1 MVRDCGSW
9 PLPAWARQ
17 VSNLRPLACK
27 ASALP
32 LSYAPGVAGKAY
44 PVGGGSRETGQEA
57 GVSLV
62 RAAARR
68 SVGVGV
74 EEAGRAP
81 KDVRARRMGGG
92 GAGGGGG
99 GGVGG
104 GGGARKDWR
113 AGRRGG
119 GWARPWRVARRM
131 MRGSSMARVKARPRV
146 KGAPLA
152 RWRADG

>member
-81 KDVRARRMGGG
+81 KELRARRMR
-92 GAGGGGG
+92 
-99 GGVGG
+99 V
-104 GGGARKDWR
+104 
-113 AGRRGG
+113 
-119 GWARPWRVARRM
+119 GWARPWRGARRM
-131 MRGSSMARVKARPRV
+131 MRGSSMAREKARRR
-146 KGAPLA
+146 GQAA
-152 RWRADG
+152 AW